1 MDRLII
7 YRALMYSVCGYA
19 ILRGKTEA
27 RIVGAVFLVGDL
39 ATLWLRSSTY
49 SAVEVEILMVDI
61 LAFLAFTYVA
71 LISDRFW
78 PLWIAGLQLTS
89 SMGHVFK
96 AIDAQL
102 LPIAYAAALR
112 MWAWPILIILGIGTW
127 RAQRRTGADRA
138 SPA

>member
-1 MDRLII
+1 MDRLLI
-7 YRALMYSVCGYA
+7 YRALMYGVCGYA

-27 RIVGAVFLVGDL
+27 RIVGAVFLAGDL
-39 ATLWLRSSTY
+39 ATLWLRSSSY
-49 SAVEVEILMVDI
+49 SSVETEVMIIDV

-78 PLWIAGLQLTS
+78 PLWISGLQLTT
-89 SMGHVFK
+89 SMGHFFK
-96 AIDAQL
+96 AIDADL

-127 RAQRRTGADRA
+127 RAQRRAALERA
-138 SPA
+138 TPT

>member
-7 YRALMYSVCGYA
+7 YRALMYGVCGYA
-19 ILRGKTEA
+19 MLRGKTEA

-39 ATLWLRSSTY
+39 ATLWLRSSSY
-49 SAVEVEILMVDI
+49 SSVETEILIVDV

-89 SMGHVFK
+89 SMGHLFK

-127 RAQRRTGADRA
+127 RAQRRTARETA
-138 SPA
+138 TPA

>member
-7 YRALMYSVCGYA
+7 YRALMYGVCGYA
-19 ILRGKTEA
+19 ILRGKSEA
-27 RIVGAVFLVGDL
+27 RIVGAVFLAGDL

-49 SAVEVEILMVDI
+49 SAVEIEILIVDI

-71 LISDRFW
+71 LVSDRFW

-89 SMGHVFK
+89 SMGHLFK

-127 RAQRRTGADRA
+127 RAQRRASADRA